1 MLDLQ
6 KANLWKRISAATLD
20 LILLFTLAVGAALL
34 MSVLFGYDTHSEA
47 LAGRYEAV
55 EKEFGVSFDLTEEDY
70 NALSEE
76 EKAVYDDAL
85 LALNEDADAR
95 YAYGMMI
102 NLTFLMVTFSLL
114 IAFLLLE
121 FLVPLLF
128 GNGQTLG
135 KKIFGIAVMQEGGV
149 KVTSV
154 LMFARTVLGKF
165 ALETMVPV
173 YVALMIFLGFLG
185 FGGTLLIGILL
196 AVQLFLLVFTKGRTL
211 IHDKLSHTVTVD
223 LASQMIFDTPED
235 LLAYKTKLHAEQV
248 NQIETENPHKR
259 NDETV

>member
-6 KANLWKRISAATLD
+6 KANIWKRISAAMLD
-20 LILLFTLAVGAALL
+20 LILLFILAVGASLL
-34 MSVLFGYDTHSEA
+34 LSLLFGYDAYSET
-47 LAGRYEAV
+47 LSRRYDVIE
-55 EKEFGVSFDLTEEDY
+55 EEYGVSFDITEEEY
-70 NALSEE
+70 NAFSEE
-76 EKAVYDDAL
+76 ERAVYDQAL
-85 LALNEDADAR
+85 LALNEDPDAR

-121 FLVPLLF
+121 FLVPLLL

-135 KKIFGIAVMQEGGV
+135 KKIFGIAVMQTDGI

-154 LMFARTVLGKF
+154 LLFARTVLGKF
-165 ALETMVPV
+165 AVETMVPV
-173 YVALMIFLGFLG
+173 YIVLMIFLGFLG

-196 AVQLFLLVFTKGRTL
+196 AVQLFLFAFTKGRTP
-211 IHDKLSHTVTVD
+211 IHDKLAHTVTVD
-223 LASQMIFDTPED
+223 LASQMIFDTRED
-235 LLAYKTKLHAEQV
+235 LIAYKTKLHAQQV
-248 NQIETENPHKR
+248 NQIENENLHKR